1 MTPQALDELEFNL
14 LGGVSLECEN
24 PRSTDFSVESG
35 NIGANELER
44 FTSPKI
50 QQKWRFE

>member
-1 MTPQALDELEFNL
+1 MTPQAPDELEFNL
-14 LGGVSLECEN
+14 PGVVSVDMKN
-24 PRSTDFSVESG
+24 PMSTDFSWESG
-35 NIGANELER
+35 NIGTNELER